1 MTLIEIMIVLAIV
14 GAVVVTAM
22 PYMTNRNSKTKAFL
36 RQMTVLSRELH
47 TRAKLQGTVYRLVLD
62 LKEADDP
69 RKVVEQSYWVE
80 KSNGRTVLKANEEE
94 AVAKALEE
102 SKDEKKADPRGFQ
115 LDPSITKE
123 PRPIPS
129 GLKFDRVEL
138 ARLERPITNG
148 KAYIHYLP
156 EGLTDEANIHIKGQK
171 TQAWTITIHPLT
183 GKAELVEKT
192 LSLKD
197 MKQ

>member
-14 GAVVVTAM
+14 GAVVVMAM
-22 PYMTNRNSKTKAFL
+22 PYMNNRNAKTKAFL

-47 TRAKLQGTVYRLVLD
+47 TRAKLQGTVYRLVFD
-62 LKEADDP
+62 LKDVDDP
-69 RKVVEQSYWVE
+69 NKVSEQTYWVE
-80 KSNGRTVLKANEEE
+80 KANGRTVLKANEEE
-94 AVAKALEE
+94 AVRKALEE

-115 LDPSITKE
+115 IDGALTKE

-129 GLKFDRVEL
+129 NLKIAQVEL
-138 ARLERPITNG
+138 ARLPRPITNG

-156 EGLTDEANIHIKGQK
+156 EGLTDEANILIKGQK

-183 GKAELVEKT
+183 GKAELVEKA